1 MLFRIYDIGGIGTT
15 DSDVQESIDNSDAAV
30 YVFDV
35 LTFDMNIKA
44 VQDLLKNSSP
54 LISKKKLPIVIISNK
69 NNESISTNLQNP
81 IKKVIESYFGSEI
94 KKMYVKMGRIG
105 DQIFPVLQWIYNN
118 TQKSSE

>member
-54 LISKKKLPIVIISNK
+54 LISKKK
-69 NNESISTNLQNP
+69 
-81 IKKVIESYFGSEI
+81 
-94 KKMYVKMGRIG
+94 
-105 DQIFPVLQWIYNN
+105 
-118 TQKSSE
+118 